1 MENLFQTK
9 GIDLLKVVE
18 DAKANGN
25 VEFAELVER
34 AIKNVQSCYDC
45 VAQRYT
51 SCGPEDLWKI
61 DAEYLKSM
69 LV

>member
-34 AIKNVQSCYDC
+34 AIKNVQNCYDC